1 LKPRQTAQTLE
12 NMQTPD
18 LVVGGLAAI
27 IGLALIA
34 GAIVNGSWILS
45 LPKFRL
51 LSESIGKTAARVVI
65 ALLGVAVIAISI
77 TIASGWRM
85 TW

>member
-1 LKPRQTAQTLE
+1 
-12 NMQTPD
+12 MQAHD
-18 LVVGGLAAI
+18 LLVGGLAAI
-27 IGLALIA
+27 VGLVLIA
-34 GAIVNGSWILS
+34 GAIVNGSWLLS
-45 LPKFRL
+45 LPKFRR

-65 ALLGVAVIAISI
+65 ALLGVAVIAIGI